1 MATSEQLVVSECNSH
16 QKQSVHLLAQSPPEL
31 FPSGMATRNLHLDWV
46 AKAVRY
52 LGAQVSVTS
61 KARLPMPAAEIV
73 LIS

>member
-1 MATSEQLVVSECNSH
+1 M
-16 QKQSVHLLAQSPPEL
+16 LAQSPPEL
-31 FPSGMATRNLHLDWV
+31 FPSGTATRNLYLDWV
-46 AKAVRY
+46 AKAIRY